1 MSCCD
6 SPGLLA
12 IERAVQTMCERT
24 TPIAEKEILSLDE
37 AQGRI
42 LAQAITSPMDVP
54 PFTNSAMDGY
64 ACRFADLSSE
74 SPLPVIGTALAGQPF
89 AQECT
94 AGTAVRIMTGAPL
107 PTGADVVVM
116 QENVS
121 LTHTSETQQAILITQ
136 FPKSVGAN
144 IRPRGD
150 DILQGALV
158 LEAGHRLTPRDVPML
173 ASLGIATVSVYRKP
187 KVAMISTGDE
197 LKPLGSRLKHGE
209 IYDSN
214 RYGMKALLNNF
225 GCDVM
230 DMGIIADELETLKQ
244 AFAYADQHADV
255 VITSGGV
262 SVGEA
267 DYTKA
272 VLEQLGEVDFWK
284 IAIKPGKP
292 FAFGQLQHSLFC
304 GLPGNPVSAF
314 VTLYVLVQPL
324 LATLSGHSQWQPP
337 LSMPATL
344 LSPLKKAPGRCD
356 YQRGYA
362 RLEEGKWVVET
373 TGNQSSGAFRSMSLA
388 NCFIVLERERGH
400 VAAGESV
407 NIEWFS
413 PELY

>member
-12 IERAVQTMCERT
+12 IERAVQAMCERA
-24 TPIAEKEILSLDE
+24 TPVSEIETLPLGEALGRVLAEAIA
-37 AQGRI
+37 
-42 LAQAITSPMDVP
+42 SPMDVP

-64 ACRFADLSSE
+64 ACRFADLT
-74 SPLPVIGTALAGQPF
+74 SPALTVIGTALAGQPF
-89 AQECT
+89 TQECT
-94 AGTAVRIMTGAPL
+94 PGSAVRIMTGAPL
-107 PTGADVVVM
+107 PKGADVVVM
-116 QENVS
+116 QENV
-121 LTHTSETQQAILITQ
+121 TVTQQGIIINSL
-136 FPKSVGAN
+136 PRSVGAN
-144 IRPRGD
+144 IRPVGD
-150 DILQGALV
+150 DITQGALV
-158 LEAGHRLTPRDVPML
+158 LPAGHRLTPRDVPML
-173 ASLGIATVSVYRKP
+173 ASLGIAEVKVRRKP
-187 KVAMISTGDE
+187 KVAILSTGDE
-197 LKPLGSRLKHGE
+197 LKPLGSPLEHGE

-214 RYGMKALLNNF
+214 RYTMIALLNNF
-225 GCDVM
+225 GCDVL
-230 DMGIIADELETLKQ
+230 DMGIVADELDTLKE
-244 AFAYADQHADV
+244 AFTYADNNADL
-255 VITSGGV
+255 VISSGGV

-267 DYTKA
+267 DYTKT
-272 VLEQLGEVDFWK
+272 VLEELGKVEFWK

-292 FAFGQLQHSLFC
+292 FAFGQLNHALFC

-324 LATLSGHSQWQPP
+324 LANLSGHSQWQPP

-362 RLEEGKWVVET
+362 RLEQGKWVVET

-413 PELY
+413 PQLY